1 MIAARKA
8 AREALGPVLVIDDG
22 DYSKGTARRGDA
34 RDQVG
39 ANFGN
44 HEFDFGPD
52 GLGTSIA
59 VAAKAGRTPPIVAID
74 LSKDDLT
81 LVDLQRLSQEGMLRR
96 YLVIKRGGLRFCEPS
111 NHTPS
116 LLQDKVLRRPVETT
130 GEGRTYT
137 LEV

>member
-1 MIAARKA
+1 MIAAKKA
-8 AREALGPVLVIDDG
+8 AREALGPVLVLDDG

-34 RDQVG
+34 RDRVG

-74 LSKDDLT
+74 LSKDDPT

-96 YLVIKRGGLRFCEPS
+96 YLVIKRGGLRFGLFGLVGKDAAIYIS
-111 NHTPS
+111 GS
-116 LLQDKVLRRPVETT
+116 A
-130 GEGRTYT
+130 GRIPPCGATKK
-137 LEV
+137 